1 MNELLIIVSI
11 YSVFITA
18 MYISNKLG
26 PNKTFNQLVEDVK
39 KDLTETVLN
48 IGELV
53 VKAKEIVFDSQFTD
67 AIKEFILIVEEKNLL
82 AKSKG
87 EIYLKGNE
95 KQLEVVRR
103 LTDWVSNLTGSA
115 ELGVSFIEDNK
126 SKIDIVINDFIAFSN
141 KMEGKDTLSE
151 AEKIIES
158 KIKDS
163 DVIK

>member
-103 LTDWVSNLTGSA
+103 LTDWEIGRAHV
-115 ELGVSFIEDNK
+115 
-126 SKIDIVINDFIAFSN
+126 
-141 KMEGKDTLSE
+141 
-151 AEKIIES
+151 
-158 KIKDS
+158 
-163 DVIK
+163 

>member
-1 MNELLIIVSI
+1 MNELLIIISI

-26 PNKTFNQLVEDVK
+26 QNKNLKQLVEEVK
-39 KDLTETVLN
+39 KDLKETASN

-53 VKAKEIVFDSQFTD
+53 IKAKEIVFDSQFTD

-87 EIYLKGNE
+87 EIYLRGNE

-126 SKIDIVINDFIAFSN
+126 SKIDKVINDFIAFSN

-163 DVIK
+163 EVIK